1 MYIDFKV
8 KVTPYFVKFN
18 YFSIKI
24 FHIRY
29 PRLNFQI
36 QIMNINIIIR
46 IFKKKPIICYCVNIK
61 AIDTK
66 KIVQHN
72 YELKNKT

>member
-1 MYIDFKV
+1 MFIDFKV
-8 KVTPYFVKFN
+8 KVTTYFVKFN

-24 FHIRY
+24 FHVRY
-29 PRLNFQI
+29 PNLNFLI
-36 QIMNINIIIR
+36 QIMNIKIIIR
-46 IFKKKPIICYCVNIK
+46 IFKKKHIICYCINIK

-66 KIVQHN
+66 KIVQDN